1 MIALPAQCGFF
12 LIDKP
17 AGLTSHD
24 VVNRMRRILRIKR
37 VGHAGTLDPLAT
49 GLLVIA
55 AGPATRLLQFLSG
68 MDKDYYATL
77 ELGAVSDS
85 YDAAGRI
92 EIMAQAVMPSREEV
106 EQALAEFIG
115 EIEQVP
121 PVHSALKI
129 GGERAYEKARRGEMV
144 EMKSR
149 KVSIE
154 RIELVEFNAPILKIY
169 CTVSSG
175 TYIRSLAHDVGQR
188 LGCGAYLSALRRT
201 RVGHFA
207 VANAALPEE
216 EAIEN
221 AASFLTSAQALSHL
235 TQRLVNEEQATRLR
249 HGMALRENE
258 FPDKQIER
266 GTVVLINGAGE
277 VVAIAQ
283 RQAEK
288 DAIAPMVVLP
298 A

>member
-1 MIALPAQCGFF
+1 MIALPAQGGFF

-77 ELGAVSDS
+77 EMGAVSDS

-266 GTVVLINGAGE
+266 GTVVLINGASE